1 MITRDDQDVSPADTM
16 TIQAKIETIMQEF
29 CDEGCWESIFMFSSE
44 GLLMASY
51 GNSPEYKLEHILE
64 FNVSLINTIQHLDH
78 HMPVN
83 EMTVREKRGKIIVF
97 RYFDA
102 WGEQLSL
109 TAVVSGRKGFRRAL
123 GRLVKFIQSL
133 D

>member
-1 MITRDDQDVSPADTM
+1 MTRDDQDMSPADAM
-16 TIQAKIETIMQEF
+16 TVQAKIEAVMQEF
-29 CDEGCWESIFMFSSE
+29 YDEERWESIFMFSSE

-51 GNSPEYKLEHILE
+51 GNSPEHKLENILE

-83 EMTVREKRGKIIVF
+83 EMTVREKRGKMIVF
-97 RYFDA
+97 SYFEA
-102 WGEQLSL
+102 WREKLSL
-109 TAVVSGRKGFRRAL
+109 AAVISGKKGFRRAL
-123 GRLVKFIQSL
+123 GRLVKFIQNL